1 MRDGITRA
9 VRSGGRL
16 SSLGPSALVS
26 FLAAAAFAPFLVPLV
41 GHGIGGVAEGE
52 IGAALSQL
60 GAVGGGYFAE
70 LLTKAAERTRRRG
83 VPVGGPVAEATIRD
97 DLAAVIGE
105 ALDAPGEAGAGLRAE
120 VSGIL
125 RRLDAV
131 QAAMAADRAFVL
143 VPGLAELGKQMAEF
157 GWVLG
162 VVEGGLAEMRQLIV
176 SQGADQRGKMR
187 AAQASLYV
195 ITGLLQR
202 VVAAQEDRDANR
214 AGLGQERSSRTAP
227 AKPRTKSGP

>member
-1 MRDGITRA
+1 M
-9 VRSGGRL
+9 
-16 SSLGPSALVS
+16 
-26 FLAAAAFAPFLVPLV
+26 
-41 GHGIGGVAEGE
+41 
-52 IGAALSQL
+52 
-60 GAVGGGYFAE
+60 
-70 LLTKAAERTRRRG
+70 
-83 VPVGGPVAEATIRD
+83 PVGGPVAEATIRD

-143 VPGLAELGKQMAEF
+143 VPGFAELGKQMAEF
-157 GWVLG
+157 GWVLE
-162 VVEGGLAEMRQLIV
+162 VVAAGLAEIRQLIV

-187 AAQASLYV
+187 AAQASLDV

-202 VVAAQEDRDANR
+202 VVAAQQDRDGNR
-214 AGLGQERSSRTAP
+214 AGAPGTGTASLLRRLRCRPTRGCGPSRAGTPNGSSAGRN
-227 AKPRTKSGP
+227 

>member
-1 MRDGITRA
+1 MPPRGSEGGRAHGGLSARMRDGITRA
-9 VRSGGRL
+9 VRSGGQL
-16 SSLGPSALVS
+16 SGLGPSALVS

-105 ALDAPGEAGAGLRAE
+105 ALDEPGAPG
-120 VSGIL
+120 
-125 RRLDAV
+125 
-131 QAAMAADRAFVL
+131 
-143 VPGLAELGKQMAEF
+143 
-157 GWVLG
+157 
-162 VVEGGLAEMRQLIV
+162 
-176 SQGADQRGKMR
+176 
-187 AAQASLYV
+187 
-195 ITGLLQR
+195 
-202 VVAAQEDRDANR
+202 
-214 AGLGQERSSRTAP
+214 
-227 AKPRTKSGP
+227 SGPRCRASFAGWPRSRRRWRLIAPSSWCRGSPNWASRWLSSGGCSKS